1 MTSLLTVVSQEALF
15 DPPPPGPASE
25 QELKA
30 EAEATLAAFRAY
42 LPSAASQVIAVVVP
56 EFLLRIANWYSN
68 SLSSTE

>member
-56 EFLLRIANWYSN
+56 NDLIVLTKSRQVV
-68 SLSSTE
+68 LTK

>member
-42 LPSAASQVIAVVVP
+42 LPSAASQVTVAVPIV
-56 EFLLRIANWYSN
+56 LKSRH
-68 SLSSTE
+68 

>member
-1 MTSLLTVVSQEALF
+1 MSQEALF

-42 LPSAASQVIAVVVP
+42 LPSAASQVTVAVPIV
-56 EFLLRIANWYSN
+56 LKSRH
-68 SLSSTE
+68 

>member
-42 LPSAASQVIAVVVP
+42 LPSAASQVIAIVVP
-56 EFLLRIANWYSN
+56 IVLKSRLVV
-68 SLSSTE
+68 LVLTK